1 GGGQHDA
8 HPVPDCARRRIGA
21 RARTRRRRRRLPS
34 QALRDRRAARA
45 HPGFGPAAGAGSPDA
60 AGCGIGANRL
70 RGAPA
75 RSPRP
80 RDSAH
85 GPGVVRARGAC
96 GAGGADREPH
106 RAAREHLARLQSRLP
121 RQFPRQPQPA
131 APQARDPRRRL
142 RDPNRPRRGLR
153 VRASSMKPHS
163 LVFRLAMLQ
172 QVLAAALIAVFAG
185 SAVWLSARTLEREEV
200 RFLTATARK
209 MADNIDHDLEKHDDL
224 ERVALETV
232 GEDAP
237 VGVRVDVLDEQGRQV
252 ASTAPA
258 RSPARREETT
268 TRRAH
273 LSHGGWVVVSTSTR
287 APRSAISA
295 LILALFLTAIPLF
308 IGVAAISRA
317 LARRALRPLSRMA
330 GQAEQATLQGDLHA
344 LGHPTDPVEVATL
357 ATAFNRLLAR
367 VDKMLQTEREF
378 TQDAAHELRTPLTVL
393 SGELE
398 RASSDAS
405 LPAPRREGLGRAW
418 DQARRMSELVEALL
432 LLRGS
437 DASAPERPEG
447 LVPVNLTDMLREVG
461 HELCERLPERAHDL
475 EIVAA

>member
-1 GGGQHDA
+1 
-8 HPVPDCARRRIGA
+8 
-21 RARTRRRRRRLPS
+21 
-34 QALRDRRAARA
+34 
-45 HPGFGPAAGAGSPDA
+45 
-60 AGCGIGANRL
+60 
-70 RGAPA
+70 
-75 RSPRP
+75 
-80 RDSAH
+80 
-85 GPGVVRARGAC
+85 
-96 GAGGADREPH
+96 
-106 RAAREHLARLQSRLP
+106 
-121 RQFPRQPQPA
+121 
-131 APQARDPRRRL
+131 
-142 RDPNRPRRGLR
+142 
-153 VRASSMKPHS
+153 MKPHS

-295 LILALFLTAIPLF
+295 LILALFLTAVPLF
-308 IGVAAISRA
+308 IAVAAISRA

-475 EIVAA
+475 EIVAADEVLVWGHAPLLSSALRNLLSNAFKFSEAGRAVRATSIVENGAAVVVVDDGGSGIAAADLDRIFDPFFRSAEARASREGFGLGLPILRRVARAHGGDVTASRSDLGGARFELSLPVWTSRRNGS

>member
-1 GGGQHDA
+1 
-8 HPVPDCARRRIGA
+8 
-21 RARTRRRRRRLPS
+21 
-34 QALRDRRAARA
+34 
-45 HPGFGPAAGAGSPDA
+45 
-60 AGCGIGANRL
+60 
-70 RGAPA
+70 
-75 RSPRP
+75 
-80 RDSAH
+80 
-85 GPGVVRARGAC
+85 
-96 GAGGADREPH
+96 
-106 RAAREHLARLQSRLP
+106 
-121 RQFPRQPQPA
+121 
-131 APQARDPRRRL
+131 
-142 RDPNRPRRGLR
+142 
-153 VRASSMKPHS
+153 MKPHS

-295 LILALFLTAIPLF
+295 LILALFLTAVPLF
-308 IGVAAISRA
+308 IAVAAISRA

-475 EIVAA
+475 EIVAADEVLVWGHAPLLSSALRNLLSNAFKFSEAGHAVRATSIVENGAAVVVVDDGGSGIAAADLDRIFDPFFRSAEARASREGFGLGLPILRRVARAHGGDVTASRSDLGGARFELRLPVWTSRRNGS